1 MTALTSSRTPAARV
15 AKGIYVGRYA
25 TYMVNRMNTI
35 KTTIN
40 IDEEAWNEFK
50 KTVSSRYGSIRKLS
64 YAVEEAIQCFNTAE
78 LLNRFSEMRGINA
91 SVYPSIREVE
101 ERRPR
106 LEVSAGEVVRAMR
119 DEREEGVPR
128 H

>member
-1 MTALTSSRTPAARV
+1 MD
-15 AKGIYVGRYA
+15 
-25 TYMVNRMNTI
+25 TI

-64 YAVEEAIQCFNTAE
+64 YAVEEAIRCFNTAG

-91 SVYPSIREVE
+91 GVYPSIREVE

-128 H
+128 HQ